1 MLSSLKGIMEII
13 NFILGKVVLAGTMV
27 DIFRYYVYV
36 QLIINTA
43 LIIGFSIYGFEE
55 LNGFGKIS
63 IELEL
68 GYTYV
73 GFLAEIAN
81 LMFWLSLSSTM
92 FSIVREGNRKF

>member
-1 MLSSLKGIMEII
+1 MISSLKGIMERI

-36 QLIINTA
+36 QLIINTS

-55 LNGFGKIS
+55 LKGFGKIS